1 MCSPIVFPWRPSFST
16 LPQEAEFPSD
26 EDQALAVLEGFSEG
40 ISSVIPSTQEVH
52 CLLLSYTI
60 IYEITC
66 YLARHG
72 DDSEAY
78 LSVFMNSE
86 APPNSNIDRARKS
99 VFRLTEFL
107 VSVLSSVSSSS
118 PLRVAHPA
126 IFNLV
131 GALEPS
137 LMVYGGEG
145 GTQEWTKFWSRAQP
159 IALELG
165 LQLDQAGFGG
175 D

>member
-1 MCSPIVFPWRPSFST
+1 
-16 LPQEAEFPSD
+16 
-26 EDQALAVLEGFSEG
+26 
-40 ISSVIPSTQEVH
+40 
-52 CLLLSYTI
+52 
-60 IYEITC
+60 
-66 YLARHG
+66 
-72 DDSEAY
+72 
-78 LSVFMNSE
+78 MNSE

-126 IFNLV
+126 IFDLV